1 MSIKKQ
7 ISVLMLVPFATL
19 LIPFSALAGV
29 ATVDKVSIK
38 NGRSE
43 ESAYFYENNWRVY
56 REKALASGYISGFRL
71 MEGADDVGVPTL
83 LLITEYADEA
93 QYEAREENFAKV
105 MPSNGK
111 PALLNLLIPKDF
123 RSVESLGTYNFEE

>member
-1 MSIKKQ
+1 MSFKKQ
-7 ISVLMLVPFATL
+7 ISVLILAPFAML
-19 LIPFSALAGV
+19 SLPLSSLAGV

-38 NGRSE
+38 NGKSE
-43 ESAYFYENNWRVY
+43 EAAYFYENNWRVY

-71 MEGADDVGVPTL
+71 MEGADEAGAPTL
-83 LLITEYADEA
+83 LLITEYADEG

-111 PALLNLLIPKDF
+111 PALLNSLMPNDF
-123 RSVESLGTYNFEE
+123 RSVESLGTYDFEK